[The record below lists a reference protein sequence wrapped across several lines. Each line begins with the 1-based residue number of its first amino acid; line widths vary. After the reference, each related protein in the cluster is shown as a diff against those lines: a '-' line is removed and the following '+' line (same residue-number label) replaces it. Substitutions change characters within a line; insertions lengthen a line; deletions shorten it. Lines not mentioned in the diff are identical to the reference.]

1 MMVLLSS
8 LLPLAVLLIP
18 RGAGALTTIRS
29 ASVRCHHPA
38 TLQFSKLALMAVS
51 DDSKKNI
58 GNWNPEVIVT
68 RSDSLKQTNNH
79 VSVASNIALLL
90 TLFAAAPAEAAS
102 STPSVSSAMAA
113 YGHYLGIL
121 VMTISLVAE
130 RLTIKPNMSE
140 DEDTQLLIT
149 DTVYGIAA
157 VLVLYTGYLRATEY
171 GKGWDFYSHEPIFW
185 VKMSLFAILG
195 ASSLFNTANILQREF
210 FASGSSEE
218 PRSDELV
225 QRMTTIVNGELLAM
239 ISIPL
244 AATTM
249 SRGIGYTDSIPWQ
262 AGAVVT
268 VTLFVGLGAKY
279 VFEAVNWKEE
289 NS

>member
-1 MMVLLSS
+1 
-8 LLPLAVLLIP
+8 
-18 RGAGALTTIRS
+18 
-29 ASVRCHHPA
+29 
-38 TLQFSKLALMAVS
+38 
-51 DDSKKNI
+51 
-58 GNWNPEVIVT
+58 
-68 RSDSLKQTNNH
+68 
-79 VSVASNIALLL
+79 
-90 TLFAAAPAEAAS
+90 
-102 STPSVSSAMAA
+102 
-113 YGHYLGIL
+113 
-121 VMTISLVAE
+121 MTISLVAE

-140 DEDTQLLIT
+140 DEDTQLLIA

-218 PRSDELV
+218 ARSDELV

-249 SRGIGYTDSIPWQ
+249 SRGIGYTDSIQWQ